1 MAKLHRTVE
10 SVRVHDEIME
20 TLSTCGLPYE
30 LKTGRKHIHIK
41 LMGRLV
47 GILPRS
53 SNDKVFDRAHK
64 NVLSQIRRAAYFLR
78 EDPTWVGRV

>member
-1 MAKLHRTVE
+1 MAKIHRNVE
-10 SVRVHDEIME
+10 TTRVHGEIVE
-20 TLSTCGLPYE
+20 ALVTCGLPYE

-47 GILPRS
+47 GILPRTGAE
-53 SNDKVFDRAHK
+53 KTFDRSHK
-64 NVLSQIRRAAYFLR
+64 NVLSQIKRAAVLLR